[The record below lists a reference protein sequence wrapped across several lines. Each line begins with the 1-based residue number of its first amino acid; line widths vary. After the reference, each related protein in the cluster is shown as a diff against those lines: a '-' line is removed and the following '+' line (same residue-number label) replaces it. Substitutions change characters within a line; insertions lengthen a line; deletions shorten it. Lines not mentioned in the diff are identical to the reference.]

1 MNLKVFNLKLRVN
14 KKRFLI
20 QNDRLIIN
28 VDWMKVNL
36 IQSKNGVLANV
47 GVSVKSYI
55 IEALVRMFICGILAR
70 FIVSKISHVKLTND

>member
-14 KKRFLI
+14 KKRFLV

-36 IQSKNGVLANV
+36 IQSKNWVLANV

-55 IEALVRMFICGILAR
+55 IEALVRMSICGILAR
-70 FIVSKISHVKLTND
+70 VIVSKISHVKLTND

>member
-55 IEALVRMFICGILAR
+55 IEALVRMSICGILAR
-70 FIVSKISHVKLTND
+70 VIVSKINHVKLTDD

>member
-1 MNLKVFNLKLRVN
+1 MNLKVFNAKLRVN
-14 KKRFLI
+14 KKRFLV

-55 IEALVRMFICGILAR
+55 IEALIRMFICGILAR
-70 FIVSKISHVKLTND
+70 VIVNKISHVKLTND